1 MNPHFSQFDAVA
13 LRPVVTPLVAMKTLP
28 ALIRLVM
35 VFTIVA
41 FVGGGT
47 VFGYNL
53 SGIAWVMP
61 LAVALLILA
70 NNFSKISFPYGIWL
84 PWALFLFIQLAVADH
99 ANLDPRVVPQQRTF
113 QVLCPIIIGM
123 AVSTFRPTPF
133 ELESFVTVCR
143 YLSFVLLA
151 IVAAKTGIL
160 LTGTLPDVTGL
171 APEVMTVMLLCSLFV
186 NRYLFLKEKRDVLLW
201 SFLAFVPF
209 IAVTRTAIAAA
220 LLTFPLAFGPM
231 RISRRIVALI
241 LIILLGGAAFYSPR
255 VQKKM
260 FYSGKGEVSDV
271 TRDDF
276 ATSGR
281 SFMWEKMYAHLDDN
295 YLAGYGSGS
304 GETFVYG
311 ITGKTGYPH
320 NDWLLTLFDYGIVGV
335 SIYAICLMLALLHAV
350 TRSKYCVS
358 ETNKILF
365 LTGASA
371 IIPFCLMMTTDNIMV
386 YASFFGNLHFTML
399 GLAYGALQAQAVDA
413 NRSISVAHEQAVG
426 MEQR

>member
-1 MNPHFSQFDAVA
+1 MKSSFSQFDTAT
-13 LRPVVTPLVAMKTLP
+13 PQSTVTPLVAMKRLP
-28 ALIRLVM
+28 VLIRLVM
-35 VFTIVA
+35 IFTVVA

-70 NNFSKISFPYGIWL
+70 HNFGKVSFPFGIWL
-84 PWALFLFIQLAVADH
+84 PWALFLFTQLAVADY
-99 ANLDPRVVPQQRTF
+99 ANLDPRVLPQQRTL
-113 QVLCPIIIGM
+113 QVLCPVIIGM
-123 AVSTFRPTPF
+123 AVSTFRPTLL
-133 ELESFVTVCR
+133 ELESFVSVCR
-143 YLSFVLLA
+143 YLSVVLLA

-160 LTGTLPDVTGL
+160 LTGKLPDVTGL
-171 APEVMTVMLLCSLFV
+171 AAEVMTVMLLCSLFA
-186 NRYLFLKEKRDVLLW
+186 NRYLFLKEKRDFLLW
-201 SFLAFVPF
+201 SILAVVPF

-241 LIILLGGAAFYSPR
+241 LIVLLGGAAFYSPR

-271 TRDDF
+271 TREDF
-276 ATSGR
+276 ATTGR
-281 SFMWEKMYAHLDDN
+281 SFMWQKMYAHLDDD
-295 YLAGYGSGS
+295 YLTGYGTGS

-320 NDWLLTLFDYGIVGV
+320 NDWLLTLYDYGILGV
-335 SIYAICLMLALLHAV
+335 SIYAISLMLALLHAA

-399 GLAYGALQAQAVDA
+399 GLAYGALQAQMENA
-413 NRSISVAHEQAVG
+413 NRGLSTPHEQIW
-426 MEQR
+426 R

>member
-13 LRPVVTPLVAMKTLP
+13 PQPAVTPLVAIKTLP

-47 VFGYNL
+47 LFGYNL

-84 PWALFLFIQLAVADH
+84 PWALFLFIQLAVADYP
-99 ANLDPRVVPQQRTF
+99 NLDPRVLPQQRTF

-151 IVAAKTGIL
+151 IVAVKTGIL
-160 LTGTLPDVTGL
+160 LTGRLPDATGL
-171 APEVMTVMLLCSLFV
+171 APEVMTVMLMCSLFA
-186 NRYLFLKEKRDVLLW
+186 NRYLFLKEKRDFLLW
-201 SFLAFVPF
+201 SLLAFVPF
-209 IAVTRTAIAAA
+209 AAVTRTAIAAA
-220 LLTFPLAFGPM
+220 LLRFPLAFGPM

-241 LIILLGGAAFYSPR
+241 LIVLLGGAAFYSPR

-260 FYSGKGEVSDV
+260 FFSGKGDVSAV
-271 TRDDF
+271 MGDDL

-281 SFMWEKMYAHLDDN
+281 SFMWQKMYAYIDDD
-295 YLAGYGSGS
+295 LLTGYGTGS
-304 GETFVYG
+304 GETFVYN

-320 NDWLLTLFDYGIVGV
+320 NDWLLTLFDYGIIGV
-335 SIYAICLMLALLHAV
+335 SIYAICLILLLFHAV
-350 TRSKYCVS
+350 SRVKYCSS
-358 ETNKILF
+358 EINKLFF

-386 YASFFGNLHFTML
+386 YVTFFGNLHFTIL
-399 GLAYGALQAQAVDA
+399 GLAYGALQARMDNAR
-413 NRSISVAHEQAVG
+413 RSLSVPQTGE
-426 MEQR
+426 